1 MTDNDDR
8 EPATDVIT
16 ALGNLISRFP
26 VTDTVKATRAAA
38 EATATV
44 IRQGQAVLEVH
55 LDNARLREALA
66 AAAAARRPSCS
77 AHRSPKL
84 KRTGYARS
92 YGCSLNQTSLSRP
105 RCRTPRR
112 ARRRRPF
119 RSRPAAGARST
130 LAP

>member
-66 AAAAARRPSCS
+66 TAAAREKALLQRAQVAEAQADRLRQVVRLLTEPDLSQPT
-77 AHRSPKL
+77 ALPHSP
-84 KRTGYARS
+84 TG
-92 YGCSLNQTSLSRP
+92 
-105 RCRTPRR
+105 
-112 ARRRRPF
+112 
-119 RSRPAAGARST
+119 
-130 LAP
+130 AP